1 MSPSPTRDGFSTG
14 DSNPST
20 KRGCDEA
27 SSHGTRSHGPGLPP
41 NGTNHPLHIGSL
53 PGGAWRGQNFADAHV
68 SHLFSEVLAEDGI
81 AVAQQ
86 VARELVEGKRLPQLL
101 SCPLRGR
108 MRGHIAVQYA
118 PPLMGQDQKHVQD
131 LETEDGHGEEVEGDQ
146 LPEAIVQEVRQIC
159 EGGLR

>member
-1 MSPSPTRDGFSTG
+1 M
-14 DSNPST
+14 
-20 KRGCDEA
+20 
-27 SSHGTRSHGPGLPP
+27 
-41 NGTNHPLHIGSL
+41 GSL
-53 PGGAWRGQNFADAHV
+53 PRRVRCRQNFADVHIW
-68 SHLFSEVLAEDGI
+68 HLFSEVMAEDRV